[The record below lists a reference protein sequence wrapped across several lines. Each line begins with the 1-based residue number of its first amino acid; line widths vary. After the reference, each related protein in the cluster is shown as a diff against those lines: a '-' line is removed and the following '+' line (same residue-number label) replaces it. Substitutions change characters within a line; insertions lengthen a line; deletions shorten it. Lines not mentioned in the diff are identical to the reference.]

1 MRQERMRMMMRD
13 EGDHVGDQEDD
24 MQQILD
30 YEDVNGPLAQWLK
43 KNEVIRFIVRQF
55 GAFLRN
61 F

>member
-1 MRQERMRMMMRD
+1 MRMMMRD